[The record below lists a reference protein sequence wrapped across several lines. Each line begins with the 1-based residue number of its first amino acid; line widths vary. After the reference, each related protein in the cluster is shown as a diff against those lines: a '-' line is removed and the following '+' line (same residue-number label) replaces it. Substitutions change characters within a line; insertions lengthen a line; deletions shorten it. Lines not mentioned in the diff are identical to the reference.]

1 MFQKKLNSF
10 LELAPKYIAAGSAP
24 EIVIFFYIYL
34 TTSLV
39 AKILEMLLTFDSLA
53 FFFLSKVQ
61 FFLPPPAE
69 PLGAKST
76 QLMVPVGGKMEH

>member
-1 MFQKKLNSF
+1 MMGEDFVSKKVIRF

-61 FFLPPPAE
+61 FFCL
-69 PLGAKST
+69 L
-76 QLMVPVGGKMEH
+76 LLNL